1 VTVVSLRRPLRD
13 VLGGRTANS
22 LETNLELKTVGDLL
36 HRYPRRYAERG
47 KLTDLT
53 ALRAGDEV
61 TVMATVATVSARRM
75 RQRRGVLVE
84 AIVTDG
90 RAKMSVVF
98 FNQPWRERQLQ
109 PGVSGLFAG
118 KVVDGRGRRSLQ
130 NPDFVTFGGDADD
143 TEVIEEFAGSLI
155 PIYPAT
161 SKVPTWTISRCVK
174 LALSQLDPVPE
185 SLEPELLA
193 RHGLMGVDEALR
205 AVHRPEDRD
214 QLAAARRRLKWDEAL
229 AVQLT
234 LAQRRHAAAVNPAT
248 PRPSRPDGI
257 AAEFDA
263 RLPFTLTTGQWAV
276 GEVVAR
282 ELASA
287 HPMHRLLQGEVGSGK
302 TIVALRAMLQVVD
315 AGGQA
320 ALLAPTEVL
329 ASQHVRTIDAMLGNL
344 ARDGQI
350 GAAEHATRVTL
361 LTASLTAPARR
372 AALLD
377 AASGQ
382 AGIVVGTHA
391 LIQESVQLAD
401 LGLVVIDEQHRFG
414 VEQRDALRYKSA
426 APPHV
431 LVMTATPIP
440 RTVAMTVFGDLELS
454 TLRELPAGRAPI
466 ATSVVPGDK
475 PGWIGRMWQRIAE
488 EVADGRQA
496 YVVCPAIGGEAGAS
510 SDGDETDLWDA
521 DEAPATRH
529 RVVETAQMLAD
540 GPLRGLSVGV
550 LHGRLP
556 GDGKDRV
563 MQDFAEGRVDV
574 LVATTV
580 VEVGVDVPNAT
591 VMAVLDADRFG
602 VSQLHQLRGRV
613 GRGGYPGLCLLATD
627 APVGTSAR
635 ERVDAVAATLDGF
648 ELARVDLE
656 QRREGDVLGVA
667 QAGRRSHL
675 KLLSLLRDEDVI
687 ADARKEASDIVDADP
702 GLARHPALAAQV
714 AELLDED
721 RADYLQKA

>member
-1 VTVVSLRRPLRD
+1 M
-13 VLGGRTANS
+13 
-22 LETNLELKTVGDLL
+22 
-36 HRYPRRYAERG
+36 
-47 KLTDLT
+47 LT
-53 ALRAGDEV
+53 AG
-61 TVMATVATVSARRM
+61 
-75 RQRRGVLVE
+75 QR
-84 AIVTDG
+84 
-90 RAKMSVVF
+90 
-98 FNQPWRERQLQ
+98 
-109 PGVSGLFAG
+109 
-118 KVVDGRGRRSLQ
+118 
-130 NPDFVTFGGDADD
+130 
-143 TEVIEEFAGSLI
+143 
-155 PIYPAT
+155 
-161 SKVPTWTISRCVK
+161 
-174 LALSQLDPVPE
+174 
-185 SLEPELLA
+185 
-193 RHGLMGVDEALR
+193 
-205 AVHRPEDRD
+205 
-214 QLAAARRRLKWDEAL
+214 
-229 AVQLT
+229 
-234 LAQRRHAAAVNPAT
+234 
-248 PRPSRPDGI
+248 
-257 AAEFDA
+257 
-263 RLPFTLTTGQWAV
+263 AV
-276 GEVVAR
+276 GEVIAG

-302 TIVALRAMLQVVD
+302 TVVALRAMLQVVD
-315 AGGQA
+315 TGGQA

-329 ASQHVRTIDAMLGNL
+329 ASQHIRTIDAMLGDL
-344 ARDGQI
+344 AHEGQI

-361 LTASLTAPARR
+361 LTASLSASARR

-377 AASGQ
+377 AASGV

-401 LGLVVIDEQHRFG
+401 LGLAVIDEQHRFG

-466 ATSVVPGDK
+466 ATTVVPGDK
-475 PGWIGRMWQRIAE
+475 PGWTERMWRRIAE
-488 EVADGRQA
+488 EVAAGRQA

-510 SDGDETDLWDA
+510 GDGDEIELWEA

-529 RVVETAQMLAD
+529 RVVETAQMLDD
-540 GPLRGLSVGV
+540 GPLRGLRIGV

-556 GDGKDRV
+556 GDGKDRM
-563 MQDFAEGRVDV
+563 MQDFAEGRLDV

-613 GRGGYPGLCLLATD
+613 GRGGHPGLCLLATD
-627 APVGTSAR
+627 APIGTPAR
-635 ERVDAVAATLDGF
+635 ERVEAVAATLDGF

-687 ADARKEASDIVDADP
+687 ADARKEAADIVEADP
-702 GLARHPALAAQV
+702 DLARHLELAAQV

-721 RADYLQKA
+721 RAEYLQKP